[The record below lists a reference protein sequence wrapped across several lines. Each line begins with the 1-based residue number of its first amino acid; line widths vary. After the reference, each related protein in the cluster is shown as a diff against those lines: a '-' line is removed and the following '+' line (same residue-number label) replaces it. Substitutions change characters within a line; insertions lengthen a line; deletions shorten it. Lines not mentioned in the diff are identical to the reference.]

1 MFSRSLAVTET
12 EHFAGGVG
20 IKNGFFI
27 MAIHVCVRSQVVHSK
42 TVVILVSTL
51 SHSTTDLRLGNA

>member
-1 MFSRSLAVTET
+1 MFSRSLVVIET

-27 MAIHVCVRSQVVHSK
+27 MELHVCVRSQVVHSK
-42 TVVILVSTL
+42 ILVILVSTL
-51 SHSTTDLRLGNA
+51 SHCTTDLRLGNA

>member
-1 MFSRSLAVTET
+1 MFSRSLAVTEM

-27 MAIHVCVRSQVVHSK
+27 MAMHVCVRSQVVHSK
-42 TVVILVSTL
+42 TLVILVSTL